1 MTDAAH
7 ERARDW
13 PLFDL
18 RLSCDEI
25 TLRPAREEDLPR
37 LAVIQPD
44 DYENDPRAEALPGLG
59 VAQHR
64 RRLVYQGYWR
74 SWGTWSPSLWCLNFV
89 VELDGVV
96 VGVQSL
102 EAEDFLAVRTVDSS
116 SWLVRSERG
125 RGVGVTMRMAV
136 LGLAFGHLHAQAAVS
151 SARRDNGASLGVSR
165 HLGYRENGV
174 SLNASGQGLVELQH
188 MRLTAD
194 DWDASGRSRHVLVT
208 GFEPC
213 LPWFGITPG
222 HTEQAL

>member
-1 MTDAAH
+1 MSDAVH

-18 RLSCDEI
+18 RLRCGDVA
-25 TLRPAREEDLPR
+25 LRPACEEDLPH
-37 LAVIQPD
+37 LAAIQPD
-44 DYENDPRAEALPGLG
+44 DYEHDPRAEALPGLG
-59 VAQHR
+59 VDQHR

-74 SWGTWSPSLWCLNFV
+74 SLGTWSPSSWCLTFV
-89 VELDGVV
+89 VELEGIV

-116 SWLVRSERG
+116 SWLVRSARG
-125 RGVGVTMRMAV
+125 RGVGVQMRMAV
-136 LGLAFGHLHAQAAVS
+136 LGLAFGHLDARAAVS
-151 SARRDNGASLGVSR
+151 SARRDNSASLGVSR
-165 HLGYRENGV
+165 HLGYRANGV

-194 DWDASGRSRHVLVT
+194 DWHASGRGSHVLIT

-222 HTEQAL
+222 RSHVH